1 MLSLWSSKS
10 LIGPQGIYQLWKYLL
25 FVLTMLENQ
34 SRGRLW
40 GQRGTFPRGQEL
52 PLGAKILGARI
63 LIHPCAV

>member
-34 SRGRLW
+34 SRGVS
-40 GQRGTFPRGQEL
+40 GSQRGTFPKGSRAAS
-52 PLGAKILGARI
+52 GAKFW
-63 LIHPCAV
+63 C